1 MFCCFAVWKNAVSV
15 CPCHPP
21 TCNERSP
28 TEQML
33 PALPW
38 LWLSGHIHVGVAF
51 FAVEVMG
58 LLIYVESRFLL

>member
-1 MFCCFAVWKNAVSV
+1 
-15 CPCHPP
+15 
-21 TCNERSP
+21 
-28 TEQML
+28 ML